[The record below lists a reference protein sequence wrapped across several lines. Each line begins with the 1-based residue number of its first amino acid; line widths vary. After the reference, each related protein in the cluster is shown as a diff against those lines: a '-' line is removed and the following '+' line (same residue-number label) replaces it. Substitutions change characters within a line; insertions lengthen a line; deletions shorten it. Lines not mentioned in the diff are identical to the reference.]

1 MPKLKTKKTFLKRF
15 RVTST
20 GKVIK
25 RAVAQSHYHARAT
38 GQATMGKRKDII
50 LRAGH
55 REHIRKLLS
64 ST

>member
-1 MPKLKTKKTFLKRF
+1 MKRF